1 MNDSLK
7 QLKRQHIDNYKN
19 AIIDIITNNTNVLV
33 DEDIMSLLRKPP
45 LDSMD
50 LIKSKFLDLAKKNS
64 TILNTEELSNLL
76 DNYRDKL
83 MKEMASIKAI
93 RIKELTKSIDS
104 IKYED
109 NEVFK
114 LNKKDFV
121 KVDKDI
127 KKILKDQLNNSF
139 DKDILKNINKVF
151 SNDID
156 STVKS
161 NIVSNMTKY
170 VNGTY
175 QRQLLENF
183 DIKVLVKDT
192 TLINNI
198 KEHNERYLF
207 TINNSRILNDLDN
220 SLEN

>member
-109 NEVFK
+109 NDVFK

-139 DKDILKNINKVF
+139 DKYILKNINKVF

-156 STVKS
+156 SSVKN
-161 NIVSNMTKY
+161 NIVSNITKY
-170 VNGTY
+170 INGPY

>member
-83 MKEMASIKAI
+83 MKEMVSIKVI
-93 RIKELTKSIDS
+93 RIKELTKSIDD

-109 NEVFK
+109 NDVFK

-139 DKDILKNINKVF
+139 DKYILKNINKVF

-156 STVKS
+156 SNIKN
-161 NIVSNMTKY
+161 NIVSNITKY
-170 VNGTY
+170 INGPY

-183 DIKVLVKDT
+183 DIKVLVKNT

-207 TINNSRILNDLDN
+207 TINNSRIFNDLDN

>member
-83 MKEMASIKAI
+83 MKEMASIKVI
-93 RIKELTKSIDS
+93 RIKELTKSIDD

-109 NEVFK
+109 NDVFK

-139 DKDILKNINKVF
+139 DKYILKNINKVF

-156 STVKS
+156 SNIMN
-161 NIVSNMTKY
+161 NIVSNITKFI
-170 VNGTY
+170 NGPY

-183 DIKVLVKDT
+183 DIKVLVKNT

-207 TINNSRILNDLDN
+207 TINNSRIFNDLDN

>member
-1 MNDSLK
+1 MNDALT
-7 QLKRQHIDNYKN
+7 QLKEQHISNYKN
-19 AIIDIITNNTNVLV
+19 AIIDIINNNTNVLV

-50 LIKSKFLDLAKKNS
+50 LIRVKFLDLAKKNKI
-64 TILNTEELSNLL
+64 ILNTEELSNIL

-83 MKEMASIKAI
+83 MNEIVSIKVI
-93 RIKELTKSIDS
+93 RIKELSKDIDKN
-104 IKYED
+104 KYDE

-114 LNKKDFV
+114 LNKKDFT

-127 KKILKDQLNNSF
+127 KKILKDQLEDCFN
-139 DKDILKNINKVF
+139 KYILKKIESVF
-151 SNDID
+151 SDDID
-156 STVKS
+156 S
-161 NIVSNMTKY
+161 NIKNDIVTNIKKY
-170 VNGTY
+170 INGSY

-198 KEHNERYLF
+198 KEQNERYLF
-207 TINNSRILNDLDN
+207 TINNSRILNDLD
-220 SLEN
+220 E

>member
-19 AIIDIITNNTNVLV
+19 AIIDVITNNTNVLV

-83 MKEMASIKAI
+83 MKEMVSIKVI
-93 RIKELTKSIDS
+93 RIKELTKSIDD

-109 NEVFK
+109 NDVFK

-139 DKDILKNINKVF
+139 DKYILKNIDKVF

-156 STVKS
+156 SNIKN
-161 NIVSNMTKY
+161 NIVSNITKY
-170 VNGTY
+170 INGPY

-183 DIKVLVKDT
+183 DIKVLVKNT

-207 TINNSRILNDLDN
+207 TINNSRIFNDLDN

>member
-139 DKDILKNINKVF
+139 DKYILKNINKVF

-156 STVKS
+156 SSVKN
-161 NIVSNMTKY
+161 NIVSNITKY
-170 VNGTY
+170 INGPY

>member
-83 MKEMASIKAI
+83 MKEMASIKVI
-93 RIKELTKSIDS
+93 RIKELTKSIDD

-109 NEVFK
+109 NDVFK

-139 DKDILKNINKVF
+139 DKYILKNINKVF

-156 STVKS
+156 SNIKN
-161 NIVSNMTKY
+161 NIVSNITKY
-170 VNGTY
+170 INGPY

-183 DIKVLVKDT
+183 DIKVLVKNT

-207 TINNSRILNDLDN
+207 TINNSRIFNDLDN

>member
-127 KKILKDQLNNSF
+127 KKILKDQLNDSF
-139 DKDILKNINKVF
+139 DKYILKNINKVF

-207 TINNSRILNDLDN
+207 TINNSRIFNDLDN

>member
-156 STVKS
+156 STIKN

-207 TINNSRILNDLDN
+207 TINNSRIFNDLDN

>member
-139 DKDILKNINKVF
+139 DKYILKNINKVF

-156 STVKS
+156 SNVKS

-207 TINNSRILNDLDN
+207 TINNSRIFNDLDN

>member
-83 MKEMASIKAI
+83 MKEMVPIKVI
-93 RIKELTKSIDS
+93 RIKELTKSIDD

-109 NEVFK
+109 NDVFK

-139 DKDILKNINKVF
+139 DKYILKNIDKVF

-156 STVKS
+156 SNIKN
-161 NIVSNMTKY
+161 NIVSNITKY
-170 VNGTY
+170 INGPY

-183 DIKVLVKDT
+183 DIKVLVKNT
-192 TLINNI
+192 KLINNI

-207 TINNSRILNDLDN
+207 TINNSRIFNDLDN

>member
-83 MKEMASIKAI
+83 MKEMASIKVI
-93 RIKELTKSIDS
+93 RIKELTKSIDD

-109 NEVFK
+109 NDVFK

-139 DKDILKNINKVF
+139 DKYILKNIDKVF

-156 STVKS
+156 SNIKN
-161 NIVSNMTKY
+161 NIVSNITKY
-170 VNGTY
+170 INGPY

-183 DIKVLVKDT
+183 DIKVLVKNT

-207 TINNSRILNDLDN
+207 TINNSRIFNDLDN

>member
-127 KKILKDQLNNSF
+127 KKILKDQLNDSF
-139 DKDILKNINKVF
+139 DKYILKNIDKVF

-207 TINNSRILNDLDN
+207 TINNSRIFNDLDN

>member
-109 NEVFK
+109 NDVFK

-127 KKILKDQLNNSF
+127 KKILKDQLNDSF
-139 DKDILKNINKVF
+139 DKYILKNINKVF

-156 STVKS
+156 SNVKN

-207 TINNSRILNDLDN
+207 TINNSRIFNDLDN

>member
-83 MKEMASIKAI
+83 MKEMASIKVI
-93 RIKELTKSIDS
+93 RIKELTKSIDD

-109 NEVFK
+109 NDVFK

-139 DKDILKNINKVF
+139 DKYILKNIDKVF

-156 STVKS
+156 SNIKN
-161 NIVSNMTKY
+161 NIVSNITKY
-170 VNGTY
+170 INGPY

-183 DIKVLVKDT
+183 DIKVLVKNT

-207 TINNSRILNDLDN
+207 TINNSRIFNDLDN
-220 SLEN
+220 SLEK

>member
-7 QLKRQHIDNYKN
+7 QLKKQHIDNYKN

-33 DEDIMSLLRKPP
+33 NEDIMSLLRRPP

-83 MKEMASIKAI
+83 MKEMASIKVI
-93 RIKELTKSIDS
+93 RIKELTKSIDD

-109 NEVFK
+109 NDVFK

-121 KVDKDI
+121 KVDRDI
-127 KKILKDQLNNSF
+127 KKILKDQLNDSF
-139 DKDILKNINKVF
+139 DKYILKNIDKVF
-151 SNDID
+151 SSDID
-156 STVKS
+156 SNVKN
-161 NIVSNMTKY
+161 NIVSNITKFI
-170 VNGTY
+170 NGPY

-220 SLEN
+220 NLEN

>member
-64 TILNTEELSNLL
+64 TILNTAELSNLL

-121 KVDKDI
+121 KVDKEI

-139 DKDILKNINKVF
+139 DKYILKNIDKVF

>member
-127 KKILKDQLNNSF
+127 KKILKDQLNDSF
-139 DKDILKNINKVF
+139 DKYILKNINKVF

-156 STVKS
+156 SNVKN

-207 TINNSRILNDLDN
+207 TINNSRIFNDLDN

>member
-83 MKEMASIKAI
+83 MKEMASIKVI
-93 RIKELTKSIDS
+93 RIKELTKSIDD

-109 NEVFK
+109 NDVFK

-139 DKDILKNINKVF
+139 DKYILKNINKVF

-156 STVKS
+156 SNIMN
-161 NIVSNMTKY
+161 NIVSNITKY
-170 VNGTY
+170 INGPY

-183 DIKVLVKDT
+183 DIKVLVKNT

-207 TINNSRILNDLDN
+207 TINNSRIFNDLDN

>member
-83 MKEMASIKAI
+83 MKEMASIKVI
-93 RIKELTKSIDS
+93 RIKELTKSIGS

-109 NEVFK
+109 NEIFK

-139 DKDILKNINKVF
+139 DKYILKNIDKVF

-170 VNGTY
+170 VNGPY

-207 TINNSRILNDLDN
+207 TINNSRIFNDLDN

>member
-83 MKEMASIKAI
+83 MKEMASIKTI

-127 KKILKDQLNNSF
+127 KKILKDQLNDSF
-139 DKDILKNINKVF
+139 DKYILKNINKVF

-156 STVKS
+156 SNVKN

-207 TINNSRILNDLDN
+207 TINNSRIFNDLDN

>member
-7 QLKRQHIDNYKN
+7 QLKKQHIDNYKN

-50 LIKSKFLDLAKKNS
+50 LIKAKFLDLAKKNS
-64 TILNTEELSNLL
+64 IILNTEELSNLL

-83 MKEMASIKAI
+83 MKEMASIKVI
-93 RIKELTKSIDS
+93 RIKELTKSIDD

-109 NEVFK
+109 NDVFK

-121 KVDKDI
+121 KVDRDI
-127 KKILKDQLNNSF
+127 KKILKDQLNDSF
-139 DKDILKNINKVF
+139 DKYILKNIDKVF
-151 SNDID
+151 SSDID
-156 STVKS
+156 SIVKN
-161 NIVSNMTKY
+161 NIVSNITKFI
-170 VNGTY
+170 NGPY

-220 SLEN
+220 NLEN